1 MLLKRL
7 KHLLK
12 LASPSIAKADPFA
25 LHMAQVR
32 ISTPIFLPREDLCFL
47 DPTHPPSSSLD
58 RSLVGP
64 RGGKGEA
71 VQAAFLIP
79 RGVSEIKD
87 TESARNGSE
96 SERRREEQGR
106 GRENQQRPPQKK
118 KGREGRIL
126 RLELTTGLDCDHMRY
141 ERFDS
146 S

>member
-7 KHLLK
+7 KYLLK
-12 LASPSIAKADPFA
+12 LASPSSATADPFA
-25 LHMAQVR
+25 LHMALVR
-32 ISTPIFLPREDLCFL
+32 ISTTDMSSLPREDLCFL

-96 SERRREEQGR
+96 SER
-106 GRENQQRPPQKK
+106 GRENQRRTAAAASEK
-118 KGREGRIL
+118 EG
-126 RLELTTGLDCDHMRY
+126 EEG
-141 ERFDS
+141 FSAS
-146 S
+146 SSQPD